1 MKVDGLAG
9 SNTFSKL
16 DKMVRDKLMYS
27 LDTFT
32 STKETLTALKIN
44 SGIIVEKNS
53 LKVEIIYF

>member
-1 MKVDGLAG
+1 VDGLAG

-32 STKETLTALKIN
+32 STKETLTASPLKIN
-44 SGIIVEKNS
+44 SGIIVEKI
-53 LKVEIIYF
+53 L

>member
-1 MKVDGLAG
+1 MDGLAG

-32 STKETLTALKIN
+32 STKETLTASPLKIN